1 MKRLATAIAWW
12 LHAGIG
18 WEAVALLGFLGA
30 VAIFQ

>member
-12 LHAGIG
+12 LYSGIG
-18 WEAVALLGFLGA
+18 WEALANLGFLGA